1 MKKLLGF
8 LCFLAFLST
17 ATITQTSC
25 NRKAHCPAYG
35 KTGGPKTDKAG
46 NYKANRKKSSKLF
59 PKGM

>member
-1 MKKLLGF
+1 MKKLLGL
-8 LCFLAFLST
+8 LCLLVFLSMT
-17 ATITQTSC
+17 TITQTSC

-35 KTGGPKTDKAG
+35 KTGGPDTDKNG